1 MAWILVAYSVGIV
14 AEASSASP
22 AVIFPAVS
30 AWVKIVSRIACCAVM
45 VEPLMLPALMVVAA
59 ICRPSSS
66 SPAAI
71 SPSETV
77 TSLVESAPSAP
88 TTIS

>member
-1 MAWILVAYSVGIV
+1 MAWMLVAYSVGIV

-45 VEPLMLPALMVVAA
+45 EGQVRKAAGGRSGGMAQDRMVLPEIDHPGDKVKHIRV
-59 ICRPSSS
+59 IGWF
-66 SPAAI
+66 
-71 SPSETV
+71 
-77 TSLVESAPSAP
+77 
-88 TTIS
+88 